1 MISEAM
7 NIPLTLPPASNP
19 RQMDMPP
26 RTGGDFVMPPR
37 RPDGAVPISGIR
49 PNVPLGSSQRT
60 TFMGSYPLGRS
71 VDMADVCSRL
81 MDSGEQSDRSLL
93 SSAVLFPLTEH
104 IYAFPMLTHF
114 EGLACAA
121 VPLVSALQSQKH
133 WCWLQHS

>member
-26 RTGGDFVMPPR
+26 RTGGDFIMPPR

-81 MDSGEQSDRSLL
+81 MDSGEQSDRSLQ
-93 SSAVLFPLTEH
+93 SSAVLCACLQTTCIFFHTHPLSRSSLCRCASRFCCSITE
-104 IYAFPMLTHF
+104 ALL
-114 EGLACAA
+114 LASR
-121 VPLVSALQSQKH
+121 L
-133 WCWLQHS
+133 